1 MKVTHICQLSLCQ
14 KKTYLRVYFSKDQKG
29 TKMDDGFFYKNEIF
43 FDHFEPLDLLNK
55 TINEINEQIE
65 LKEKN
70 KEFEMVQM
78 DISPFFTLSLASFF
92 LKIGAIT
99 DIIKERSIKNNRS
112 IWKFFEVFFCEIV

>member
-1 MKVTHICQLSLCQ
+1 
-14 KKTYLRVYFSKDQKG
+14 
-29 TKMDDGFFYKNEIF
+29 MDDGFFYKNEIF